1 MSYSLLKMQE
11 RLRNIP
17 MDGVKSV
24 AAGNHGPAHQILGMD
39 EIRRRDLVAK
49 DAQAEAAE
57 AGAQE
62 PPMIDQYMQM
72 AEMIGAPQRMPQ
84 GMDFPGNNIQP
95 QAPAQIQQSM
105 QPQNMADMMASQ
117 ESPMLSPA
125 QEPMSQGL
133 GSAGMGYQSGGPVG
147 THTMPDGT
155 VMPGRTHEEAMMHGQ
170 PMGYNEGGRVK
181 KGFPLHPAGRE
192 DDLLRLQMMQS
203 GLGSM
208 DPAVIALKLGKLSDP
223 NRIGEIVENKV
234 LMNALR
240 QIEGYGKE
248 EVIGNQNEVLM
259 EILRKREADKGYHEG
274 GEVHKHPHWL
284 GYEQELEKF
293 GSQRPELVGT
303 PMYAE
308 RRKGIRDLESFLFP
322 EATSNLFSRYILGEK
337 SVEEQY
343 AELQKAASLGD
354 ERAIERLR
362 QIDQYDLPFVDQRA
376 GDISQNFEDIERMKS
391 GIEERE
397 RVKRL
402 METPEQR
409 IAREESENAGDAKDV
424 SQDQAGADSGIR
436 ELSANTILAEMGDFK
451 KPAGDEPSPDYIDRL
466 IDSKLFQLGALT
478 MAGKDPNPFINIGEA
493 ANKLS
498 ERVQAQEVQDRDL
511 AIQEEFNRIREQSI
525 KPIMSME
532 DFLSTNGW
540 TKQRIE
546 NIEFLTKEE
555 KASELAELNRLRS
568 QWIREYSRARMPG
581 HTFGQQTPGV
591 NRLDARGMYTG

>member
-105 QPQNMADMMASQ
+105 QPQNMANMMASQ

-155 VMPGRTHEEAMMHGQ
+155 VMPGRTHKEAMMHGQ

-259 EILRKREADKGYHEG
+259 EILRKREADKGYHSGGTVHDNKHKAEMQGILLPGSWTEEELRAHAAPTFSDALSGRAFLGRGREG
-274 GEVHKHPHWL
+274 QPIGPVKKVGPGTGLSMQVDKLIELGKSPYGPSEVYDYKPVESTESPL
-284 GYEQELEKF
+284 GKASTQEQVDMLSQLGFPAETYDLVVPDVEK
-293 GSQRPELVGT
+293 P
-303 PMYAE
+303 
-308 RRKGIRDLESFLFP
+308 K
-322 EATSNLFSRYILGEK
+322 ATS
-337 SVEEQY
+337 V
-343 AELQKAASLGD
+343 ASEYFRD
-354 ERAIERLR
+354 R
-362 QIDQYDLPFVDQRA
+362 
-376 GDISQNFEDIERMKS
+376 
-391 GIEERE
+391 
-397 RVKRL
+397 
-402 METPEQR
+402 T
-409 IAREESENAGDAKDV
+409 
-424 SQDQAGADSGIR
+424 R
-436 ELSANTILAEMGDFK
+436 ELLSRR
-451 KPAGDEPSPDYIDRL
+451 EPEEETDYIDRFL
-466 IDSKLFQLGALT
+466 SSPLVGIGAR
-478 MAGKDPNPFINIGEA
+478 MAAGKSPDAAENIGEA
-493 ANKLS
+493 LLGES
-498 ERVQAQEVQDRDL
+498 ERQQALKAQDREL
-511 AIQEEFNRIREQSI
+511 AIQEQAARNLRPQVSL
-525 KPIMSME
+525 K
-532 DFLSTNGW
+532 DFLFSKGW
-540 TKQRIE
+540 NNERISE
-546 NIEFLTKEE
+546 LTMMDTDSEDYIIAMEQLKALEE
-555 KASELAELNRLRS
+555 EWRRNYGIGMRSQYAFREPLEGIIDLSGAASEAS
-568 QWIREYSRARMPG
+568 PAGARVI
-581 HTFGQQTPGV
+581 GQGG
-591 NRLDARGMYTG
+591 RGA